1 MADFTTIKE
10 KEREKYIA
18 MDEDALLAGLNADE
32 IEQLTLELDE
42 LDPDNELLPAS
53 MRQKDQTKKL
63 PTGNLDRDSLLKF
76 LEDEAKLIDDVE
88 DIVPYQAGVKRGTV
102 YNIENEATSRQ
113 QLRPPNLDPELE
125 EALDNA
131 TEAELTDI
139 AAILGMHTIMST
151 DQFYSSLK
159 STTIANK
166 SGFTSVTKCE
176 LKSTPVN
183 EPPNP
188 TNVEETLQ
196 RVKDNDP
203 TVTEIN
209 LNNIKNIP
217 IRTLQDYC
225 EALKVNTY
233 VTSFSLVN
241 TRSNDSVARAVG
253 DMLQINRVLQ
263 VLNVESNFM
272 SGDGIQSILQCLE
285 TNDVI
290 THIKVD
296 NQRSQ
301 FGNKVESD
309 MVKYIKMSST
319 LLKFGYNF
327 RLPAPREQV
336 SDHLLRNIDLKR
348 KTRVDFN
355 PSSVVTKTEY
365 RKEM

>member
-1 MADFTTIKE
+1 MDDFTTIRE

-18 MDEDALLAGLNADE
+18 MDEDDLLSGLNADE
-32 IEQLTLELDE
+32 IEQLTLELEE

-53 MRQKDQTKKL
+53 MRQKDQTKKA
-63 PTGNLDRDSLLKF
+63 PTGNLNRESLLQF
-76 LEDEAKLIDDVE
+76 LEDEAKLIDDIDDV
-88 DIVPYQAGVKRGTV
+88 VPYQAGVKRGKV
-102 YNIENEATSRQ
+102 YAEDEAANRQ
-113 QLRPPNLDPELE
+113 QIRPPNLDPELE

-131 TEAELTDI
+131 SEAELTDI

-166 SGFTSVTKCE
+166 SGFSSVTKCE
-176 LKSTPVN
+176 LKSAPVN

-203 TVTEIN
+203 TLTDIN

-217 IRTLQDYC
+217 IHTLQEYC
-225 EALKVNTY
+225 EALKVNSY
-233 VTSFSLVN
+233 VTFFSLVN
-241 TRSNDSVARAVG
+241 TRSNDSVARAIG

-272 SGDGIQSILQCLE
+272 SGDGIQSILKCLE

-290 THIKVD
+290 MHIKID

-309 MVKYIKMSST
+309 MVKYITMSST

-327 RLPAPREQV
+327 RLPGPREQV
-336 SDHLLRNIDLKR
+336 SDRLMKNTDLKR

-365 RKEM
+365 RKEK